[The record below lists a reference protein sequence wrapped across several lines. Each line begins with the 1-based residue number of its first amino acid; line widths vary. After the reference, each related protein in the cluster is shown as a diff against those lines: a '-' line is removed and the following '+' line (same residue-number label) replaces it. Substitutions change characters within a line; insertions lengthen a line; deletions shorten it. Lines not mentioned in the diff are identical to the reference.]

1 MGNPS
6 LGHSP
11 SATDVRMQPA
21 PRAPHPAVSSK
32 KLLRGLTL
40 YSADIISL
48 LDAEGHLL
56 YNSPATERISGY
68 SSEELANVDTFEL
81 MHPEDRD
88 EVRRVFGKAVAE
100 PGSAYAVKY
109 RYRTKDGRWVWM
121 EAVASNQLDNPAV
134 RGVVAN
140 SRDITDRVQAEE
152 ERERLRAQ
160 MLHVQKLESLGVLA
174 TGVAH
179 DFNNL
184 LTVILGEAEML
195 LLNTEAQSPSQVRD
209 AASAI
214 RDVTERARELT
225 ELLLAYAGRGPLMS
239 KRVNAAELV
248 LGMRPLLELT
258 VGTLG
263 RLALADLDTSC
274 FVEVD
279 PRQLRQVVMNLVQNA
294 VESSAR
300 EVLVEVRVERCEL
313 DLERIGRCDISDAL
327 RPGPHL
333 NLSVDDDGD
342 GIADAVRKR
351 IFDPFFSTKEKG
363 RGLGLAAVHGIV
375 QRHHAGLSVQRS
387 PRGGTRVSIYFPLAE
402 PPSRVSDQSGL
413 TSQL

>member
-1 MGNPS
+1 MQS
-6 LGHSP
+6 SP
-11 SATDVRMQPA
+11 VQ
-21 PRAPHPAVSSK
+21 HPAVSSK

-56 YNSPATERISGY
+56 YNSPATELISGY
-68 SSEELANVDTFEL
+68 SPEELANIDTFEL

-88 EVRRVFGKAVAE
+88 EVRRVFGKVLAE
-100 PGSAYAVKY
+100 PGSAYSVKY

-134 RGVVAN
+134 RGIVAN
-140 SRDITDRVQAEE
+140 SRDITERVHAEE

-195 LLNTEAQSPSQVRD
+195 LLDDEKGGPPRQVRD
-209 AASAI
+209 AASNI
-214 RDVTERARELT
+214 CDVAERARELT
-225 ELLLAYAGRGPLMS
+225 KLLLAYAGRGPLMS
-239 KRVNAAELV
+239 ERINVSAFIED
-248 LGMRPLLELT
+248 MRPLLELT
-258 VGTLG
+258 VGKSGHLSISG
-263 RLALADLDTSC
+263 SGGVC

-279 PRQLRQVVMNLVQNA
+279 PRQLGQVVMNLVQNA
-294 VESSAR
+294 AESADR
-300 EVLVEVRVERCEL
+300 EVRVDLRVERCDL
-313 DLERIGRCDISDAL
+313 DEDQIKQCEIDDSL
-327 RPGPHL
+327 RSGPHL
-333 NLSVDDDGD
+333 ALIVDDDGD
-342 GIADAVRKR
+342 GVSELVRAR
-351 IFDPFFSTKEKG
+351 MFDPFFSTKEKG

-375 QRHHAGLSVQRS
+375 RRHRGGLSVQPS
-387 PRGGTRVSIYFPLAE
+387 ARGGTRVTIYLPLAE
-402 PPSRVSDQSGL
+402 SPERASDQSGL